1 MPHVQCCGVVS
12 GRVGLCSS
20 VPATGALD
28 PLMALFVPFMEG
40 VGAPVDGWERVAGRP
55 SQPFFF
61 LPSILLFFAVS
72 FFTSRGPPPPLCHN
86 AARLPIP
93 TFLTSMVDSH
103 YCRGTRDL
111 PPLPPFRF
119 ISLPPLVPSR
129 AGHTCR
135 GTARHKKTERQPT
148 PTQQACQA
156 PRLPVLPPPTT
167 PCAKCV
173 PTRGAAAAV
182 GTSPHCSAHSCR
194 ANRDMV

>member
-72 FFTSRGPPPPLCHN
+72 LFTSRGPPPPLCHN

-119 ISLPPLVPSR
+119 YFFATSGPVKSGAYMPRHSAAQKNR
-129 AGHTCR
+129 E
-135 GTARHKKTERQPT
+135 TAYSNSASMP
-148 PTQQACQA
+148 
-156 PRLPVLPPPTT
+156 
-167 PCAKCV
+167 
-173 PTRGAAAAV
+173 GAAAASAP
-182 GTSPHCSAHSCR
+182 SPHHPLREVRAHTGR
-194 ANRDMV
+194 RRRRGDVPALLGAQL

>member
-72 FFTSRGPPPPLCHN
+72 LFTSRGPPPPLCHN

-135 GTARHKKTERQPT
+135 GTARHKKTETAYSNSASMP
-148 PTQQACQA
+148 
-156 PRLPVLPPPTT
+156 
-167 PCAKCV
+167 
-173 PTRGAAAAV
+173 GAAAASAP
-182 GTSPHCSAHSCR
+182 SPHHPLREVRAHTGR
-194 ANRDMV
+194 RRRRGDVPALLGAQL